1 MAVYGELLASDL
13 PEAAELDGELR
24 GYFPAT
30 LRERLSGQIPT
41 HPLHREIMATV
52 VTNDLVNRAG
62 IAFVNEMETR
72 TGRTAPEVARAYT
85 IVRDVFDLK
94 RLWTEVETL
103 DNKVPAA
110 AQTDMLREIIG
121 LIEHAAGW
129 LLHSGRLE
137 FGRET
142 ERFAPSAHALAA
154 SLSEVLPKADA
165 SLVAERSQRFR
176 EAGVPEALAGRIGAS
191 IFLACAL
198 DIADLAERS
207 AQPLDRTARIYYG
220 VGTRFALNDMRAAA
234 RRLPAE
240 TQWQKLAVDAMIDDL
255 FTLQADL
262 AARILASECA
272 AKPDP
277 VVAWSGAH
285 ADSFTRAEALA
296 RELRAATTPDLA
308 MLVVVGRQLRQAL
321 G

>member
-24 GYFPAT
+24 GYFPPT

-41 HPLHREIMATV
+41 HPLHREIIATV

-62 IAFVNEMETR
+62 ITFANEMRTR

-85 IVRDVFDLK
+85 IVRDVFDL
-94 RLWTEVETL
+94 RPLWADIEAL
-103 DNKVPAA
+103 DNKVAA
-110 AQTDMLREIIG
+110 AVQTDMLLEIIG
-121 LIEHAAGW
+121 LIEHATGW
-129 LLHSGRLE
+129 LLRGKRLD

-142 ERFAPSAHALAA
+142 GRLASSTHALAA
-154 SLSEVLPKADA
+154 SLSEVLPKEDA

-176 EAGVPEALAGRIGAS
+176 EAGVPEALAGRIAAS

-198 DIADLAERS
+198 DIVDVAERS
-207 AQPLDRTARIYYG
+207 AQPLDRAARIYYG
-220 VGTRFALNDMRAAA
+220 VGTRFAFDEMRAAA

-240 TQWQKLAVDAMIDDL
+240 TPWQKLAAAAMIDDL
-255 FTLQADL
+255 LTLQADL

-277 VVAWSGAH
+277 IVAWSAAH
-285 ADSFTRAEALA
+285 EDSFTRAEALA
-296 RELRAATTPDLA
+296 RELRAATPDLA